1 MSDIRFNR
9 WLHQSGTGG
18 VYQDG
23 SGRVGIGSSTP
34 TDALDIVGVASAT
47 SFFGPLTGDVTSS
60 GTSTFDVISGVSTI
74 GVTTVH
80 LTGINNLS
88 YPTAGPLSNR
98 NLVTNGAMRI
108 SQRAT
113 TSTSDGYQ
121 TCDRWRG
128 QFGEGAVTQSQ
139 QSLSSGAPYNEG
151 FRYFMR
157 LQNTTATTANN
168 SYRSYQH
175 RIEGQDVA
183 TCGWDHTS
191 SSSYITLS
199 FWVRSSVGQ
208 EYEAFVR
215 TADGTERV
223 YSFPFTLA
231 ADTWTKITETV
242 PGNSSNQI
250 DNDNGHGFS
259 ISIIAYYGTD
269 FTTASNADRTWRN
282 RTNSGDYVPDMTST
296 WSSTTNATFD
306 LTGVQLETG
315 SVATPFEHRSYADD
329 LARCQR
335 YCYAAVADGSIDN
348 YAPLANGRYYS
359 ATNAQF
365 NIFFP
370 VTMRYPPTLDPNT
383 TAVGT
388 FFYNTGGGFGGVE
401 ATEVTL
407 NERSYNSATVTTGGA
422 TGQTAGDGTTL
433 YSHDAE
439 VAKLIFTAEL

>member
-34 TDALDIVGVASAT
+34 TEALDIVGVASAT
-47 SFFGPLTGDVTSS
+47 SFFGPLTGNVTGDVTSS

-128 QFGEGAVTQSQ
+128 QFGEGAMTQSQ

-168 SYRSYQH
+168 SYRSYQQ

-259 ISIIAYYGTD
+259 IVIVAYYGTD
-269 FTTASNADRTWRN
+269 FTSASNADRTWRN
-282 RTNSGDYVPDMTST
+282 RSSSGDYLPDMTST

-335 YCYAAVADGSIDN
+335 YYYKLIADTGDTF
-348 YAPLANGRYYS
+348 ANGYNQNTT
-359 ATNAQF
+359 ATR
-365 NIFFP
+365 NILHFP
-370 VTMRYPPTLDPNT
+370 VTMRVAPTALETTGTAANYRVLHGTTVTACSAVPTLNASTVNTGEVQAT
-383 TAVGT
+383 TASG
-388 FFYNTGGGFGGVE
+388 
-401 ATEVTL
+401 L
-407 NERSYNSATVTTGGA
+407 
-422 TGQTAGDGTTL
+422 TAGQGNALESNSNGTYL
-433 YSHDAE
+433 A
-439 VAKLIFTAEL
+439 FTAEL